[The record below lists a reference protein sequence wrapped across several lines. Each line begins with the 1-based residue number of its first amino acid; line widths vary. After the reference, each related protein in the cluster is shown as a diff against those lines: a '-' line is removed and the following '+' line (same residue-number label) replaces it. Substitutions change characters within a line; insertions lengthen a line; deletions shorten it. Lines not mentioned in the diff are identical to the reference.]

1 MNVASLKKLGRELD
15 DYLES
20 LTTGMGRPERRAA
33 MGLYMTG
40 LLLDGERKSIEPI
53 AARLVDRPTEV
64 QAMRQRLQQAVVVA
78 DWAESEIF
86 ARVAMKLEKSLPG
99 LEALVIDDTGFE
111 KKGVHS
117 VGVQRQYSGTC
128 GRTENCQ
135 VATSLHLAG
144 EAGSG
149 CIGMRLYL
157 PEVWTNDVARRQKA
171 GVPESI
177 EFEEKWRL
185 AIRLLDE
192 ALAVGVR
199 KHVVL
204 ADAGY
209 GDSTDFRREVV
220 ARGLRYVM
228 AVSGKLVVWMPGAAP
243 QRMTVRGGKNVAFVD
258 PKLPPVAISEFA
270 PALTYRK
277 VTWRDGS
284 RGVQSSSYAVA
295 RVRTASE
302 HSKGRP
308 PGDEQWLLAWWP
320 EGEPKPTKFWLS
332 DLPANT
338 PAKRLVQLAKLRW
351 RVERDYQEMKGELGL
366 DHFEGRTWRG
376 FHHHATLCA
385 AAHAFLALQRRL
397 FPPAHLSL
405 DATDGASSDSA
416 SAAETDRYVPALS
429 SPL

>member
-1 MNVASLKKLGRELD
+1 
-15 DYLES
+15 
-20 LTTGMGRPERRAA
+20 
-33 MGLYMTG
+33 
-40 LLLDGERKSIEPI
+40 
-53 AARLVDRPTEV
+53 
-64 QAMRQRLQQAVVVA
+64 MRQRLQQAVVVA

-86 ARVAMKLEKSLPG
+86 ARIAAKLERCLPG
-99 LEALVIDDTGFE
+99 LEAFVIDDTGFE

-149 CIGMRLYL
+149 CIGMRLYMPEAWMKDL
-157 PEVWTNDVARRQKA
+157 PRRQKA
-171 GVPESI
+171 GVPDSL

-192 ALAVGVR
+192 ALAAGVR

-209 GDSTDFRREVV
+209 GDSTEFRREVV

-228 AVSGKLVVWMPGAAP
+228 AVSGKLVIWMPGAAP
-243 QRMTVRGGKNVAFVD
+243 ARMAVRGGKHVAFVD

-277 VTWRDGS
+277 ITWRDGS
-284 RGVQSSSYAVA
+284 RGTQSSSFAVA

-302 HSKGRP
+302 HSRGRP
-308 PGDEQWLLAWWP
+308 PGEEQWLLAWWP
-320 EGEPKPTKFWLS
+320 EGEPRPTKFWLS

-338 PAKRLVQLAKLRW
+338 PVKRLVQLAKLRW

-376 FHHHATLCA
+376 FHHHAALCA
-385 AAHAFLALQRRL
+385 AAHAFLALRRAL
-397 FPPAHLSL
+397 FPPEQDAL
-405 DATDGASSDSA
+405 DAPPGSETSPARP
-416 SAAETDRYVPALS
+416 AAPTSVLPLVC
-429 SPL
+429 SPDNG